1 MAPVGSRCK
10 NVYDAY
16 QMREFQKQSE
26 IMNMSE
32 ETMDEALIDVFDGEG
47 DEEAE
52 ADGVVSQVLAE
63 IGLDLDGKLADA
75 PTNAPPQA
83 APAVGE
89 TAPADEE
96 PVDDLMSRLQAL

>member
-1 MAPVGSRCK
+1 MNRLAAP
-10 NVYDAY
+10 
-16 QMREFQKQSE
+16 
-26 IMNMSE
+26 
-32 ETMDEALIDVFDGEG
+32 MDQP
-47 DEEAE
+47 
-52 ADGVVSQVLAE
+52 SQVLAE
-63 IGLDLDGKLADA
+63 IGLDHEGKLADA